1 MLAWKYLSLFFF
13 SAALGKRLMHDNDSS
28 KPYTS
33 DSVAFLSSSACSR
46 RREKT
51 VVLKVRNAYQPVDV
65 TYFAY
70 RCDGLDTRRRS
81 LGLEISA
88 DEARRVMERTSERD
102 E

>member
-1 MLAWKYLSLFFF
+1 MTMTLQSPIPLTRLHF
-13 SAALGKRLMHDNDSS
+13 SHLLLVPEEG
-28 KPYTS
+28 
-33 DSVAFLSSSACSR
+33 

-70 RCDGLDTRRRS
+70 RRDGLDTRRRS

-88 DEARRVMERTSERD
+88 DEARRVMERTS
-102 E
+102 